1 MGNIQSVFIRHYEIY
16 LEGIGSALYASAIS
30 LVLALI
36 VGIIGGIARY
46 NNKGITGKIAAGYV
60 TVIRNT
66 PLLIQLYFIFFGLP
80 RLGIT
85 LSAFQTG
92 IIGLTLNSGAYIT
105 EMVKGG
111 LQAIPK
117 GQYEAAEA
125 LGLTYWKSTGLI
137 ILPQALKIT
146 IPSIVNTFIG
156 LFKDTSL
163 VLVIGLFD
171 LLTIIQAALTDPAWL
186 GFAIEGYLFAGLVFW
201 IFCFAMSRY
210 SQALERKLHTGH

>member
-1 MGNIQSVFIRHYEIY
+1 MGTVWSVFIRYFEIY
-16 LEGIGSALYASAIS
+16 QEGIKSALFASAIS

-36 VGIIGGIARY
+36 VGIIGGIVRY
-46 NNKGITGKIAAGYV
+46 NNKGILGKLAAGYV

-117 GQYEAAEA
+117 GQKEAAVALALTGWQRLKLILIPQAAPQIIPAIGGQFVQLIKDTCLLSMLAVLEITKAAELVGAESFMFLEA
-125 LGLTYWKSTGLI
+125 FIISGIIYLLICI
-137 ILPQALKIT
+137 ILNVVVDVVEHK
-146 IPSIVNTFIG
+146 SR
-156 LFKDTSL
+156 
-163 VLVIGLFD
+163 
-171 LLTIIQAALTDPAWL
+171 
-186 GFAIEGYLFAGLVFW
+186 FA
-201 IFCFAMSRY
+201 
-210 SQALERKLHTGH
+210 H

>member
-1 MGNIQSVFIRHYEIY
+1 MGTVRNVFLRYYDIY
-16 LEGIGSALYASAIS
+16 LQGIEAALYASAIS

-36 VGIIGGIARY
+36 VGMIGGIARY
-46 NNKGITGKIAAGYV
+46 NDKGITGKIAAGYV
-60 TVIRNT
+60 TIIRNT

-117 GQYEAAEA
+117 GQKEAGIALALTGWQRLKLILIPQAAPQMIPAIGGQFVQLIKDTCLLSMLAVLEITKAAELVGA
-125 LGLTYWKSTGLI
+125 ESFLFLEAFIISGVIYLLI
-137 ILPQALKIT
+137 CILLNVA
-146 IPSIVNTFIG
+146 V
-156 LFKDTSL
+156 DL
-163 VLVIGLFD
+163 V
-171 LLTIIQAALTDPAWL
+171 
-186 GFAIEGYLFAGLVFW
+186 
-201 IFCFAMSRY
+201 
-210 SQALERKLHTGH
+210 ERKFKFAH

>member
-1 MGNIQSVFIRHYEIY
+1 MGTVWCVFIRYFEIY
-16 LEGIGSALYASAIS
+16 QEGIKSALFASAIS

-36 VGIIGGIARY
+36 VGIIGGIVRY
-46 NNKGITGKIAAGYV
+46 NNKGILGKLAAGYV

-117 GQYEAAEA
+117 GQKEAAVALALTGWQRLKLILIPQAAPQIIPAIGGQFVQLIKDTCLLSMLAVLEITKAAELVGAESFMFLEA
-125 LGLTYWKSTGLI
+125 FIISGIIYLLICI
-137 ILPQALKIT
+137 ILNVVVDVVEHK
-146 IPSIVNTFIG
+146 SR
-156 LFKDTSL
+156 
-163 VLVIGLFD
+163 
-171 LLTIIQAALTDPAWL
+171 
-186 GFAIEGYLFAGLVFW
+186 FA
-201 IFCFAMSRY
+201 
-210 SQALERKLHTGH
+210 H

>member
-16 LEGIGSALYASAIS
+16 LQGIGAALYASAIS

-117 GQYEAAEA
+117 GQKEAAVA
-125 LGLTYWKSTGLI
+125 LALTGLQRMKFVLI
-137 ILPQALKIT
+137 PQAA
-146 IPSIVNTFIG
+146 PQIVPAIG
-156 LFKDTSL
+156 GQFVQLIKDTCLLSMLAVLEITKAAEL
-163 VLVIGLFD
+163 VGAESFLF
-171 LLTIIQAALTDPAWL
+171 LEAFIISGVL
-186 GFAIEGYLFAGLVFW
+186 YLIICIVLNVVVDAV
-201 IFCFAMSRY
+201 
-210 SQALERKLHTGH
+210 ERKFRFAH

>member
-1 MGNIQSVFIRHYEIY
+1 MGNIQSVFVRHYEIY
-16 LEGIGSALYASAIS
+16 LQGIGSALYASAIS

-36 VGIIGGIARY
+36 VGILGGIARY
-46 NNKGITGKIAAGYV
+46 NNKGLSGKIFAAYV

-117 GQYEAAEA
+117 GQKEAAIA
-125 LGLTYWKSTGLI
+125 LALTGLQRMKFVLI
-137 ILPQALKIT
+137 PQAA
-146 IPSIVNTFIG
+146 PQIVPAIG
-156 LFKDTSL
+156 GQFVQLIKDTCLLSMLAVLEITKAAEL
-163 VLVIGLFD
+163 VGAESFLF
-171 LLTIIQAALTDPAWL
+171 LEAFIISGVL
-186 GFAIEGYLFAGLVFW
+186 YLIICIVLNVVVDVV
-201 IFCFAMSRY
+201 
-210 SQALERKLHTGH
+210 ERKFRFAH